1 MISDAMGR
9 IKTSFVKTI
18 GRDLF
23 EKNADKFSNDFS
35 KNKEIINQLIDVKS
49 KKLRNIIA
57 GYVTSLKKQQ
67 LQKVSG
73 Y

>member
-1 MISDAMGR
+1 MTSDAMGR